1 MTHSSDDEH
10 LAHPQAEQESA
21 RTEAAHDEDESAV
34 DLHLSSEFVAA
45 AGPEK
50 VQQLIELVE
59 RLGAGRE
66 YSAPAMREAFA
77 AGLADIGVQMSEVEQ
92 ERYVERLCAG
102 TIVHVRP
109 PGHVR

>member
-1 MTHSSDDEH
+1 MTHSRDDDRS
-10 LAHPQAEQESA
+10 AHPQANEESA
-21 RTEAAHDEDESAV
+21 RPEAAHDEDESAV
-34 DLHLSSEFVAA
+34 DLHLSTEFVEAV
-45 AGPEK
+45 GPEK
-50 VQQLIELVE
+50 IQRLIELVE

-77 AGLADIGVQMSEVEQ
+77 AGLADIDVQMNEVEQ

-102 TIVHVRP
+102 TIVHVQL